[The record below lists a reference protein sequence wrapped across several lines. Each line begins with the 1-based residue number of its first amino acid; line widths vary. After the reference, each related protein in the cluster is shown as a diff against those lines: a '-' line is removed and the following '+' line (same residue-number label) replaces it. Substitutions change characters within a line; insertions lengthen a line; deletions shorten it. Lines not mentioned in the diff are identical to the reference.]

1 MDEYITQRMKTAS
14 LSKPNKKVIFVLK
27 RNLVNLCRGDLE
39 ILSQL
44 KEIFGLS
51 QIPLD
56 PRLKNYGNATGAL
69 ETLRQKRQLI
79 AASIAVVTSLIT
91 IFSTKE
97 LIAMSNGNE
106 DEIIDSTNHIMG
118 AISSQEARLVR
129 LEAQQNQLSHHV
141 KRLTDQFVLGVKTQD
156 TFYDMF
162 AVSTYGGY
170 LNKHVKDIRD
180 GLLLSLIHI

>member
-1 MDEYITQRMKTAS
+1 
-14 LSKPNKKVIFVLK
+14 
-27 RNLVNLCRGDLE
+27 
-39 ILSQL
+39 
-44 KEIFGLS
+44 
-51 QIPLD
+51 
-56 PRLKNYGNATGAL
+56 
-69 ETLRQKRQLI
+69 
-79 AASIAVVTSLIT
+79 
-91 IFSTKE
+91 
-97 LIAMSNGNE
+97 MSNGNE

-180 GLLLSLIHI
+180 GLLELLNNRLHPVLVTWSSLEKAIEDLRKRLKPGACNFY